1 MKDWLLRDKRP
12 ENRSPSVTCF
22 HWLKTNSWRTK
33 DQKIELLTPT
43 LHPAMS
49 VGWLVGWLVGQ
60 SIGRSVPFLLFQGFW
75 AFWAY
80 SSCQDTLV
88 TFSSTAPA
96 HPHSTRVAVYP
107 ALFFLSSPYGLI
119 YISYI
124 LFLSVTFYS
133 SAFLYLLLCLF
144 LPFYFVFL
152 PLFYFFTIFE
162 KKIFY
167 KLCCI
172 RKFTIHIVSIG

>member
-1 MKDWLLRDKRP
+1 MRWSVGPLVTLELKTRKTRTLFIFSRVLRD
-12 ENRSPSVTCF
+12 S
-22 HWLKTNSWRTK
+22 
-33 DQKIELLTPT
+33 TPRY
-43 LHPAMS
+43 
-49 VGWLVGWLVGQ
+49 V
-60 SIGRSVPFLLFQGFW
+60 GRSVGRPPFYFFVVFERTAPAQ
-75 AFWAY
+75 
-80 SSCQDTLV
+80 TLV